1 VGNVDDKGDLV
12 VSVDAS
18 FGQESRSRSRTG
30 MVAMLFGSPVFWMS
44 QIQKLQALSTA
55 EAELNALSSACE
67 ELEWIKPLV
76 ESFDIP
82 TKVKVLE
89 DNQAVIAI
97 TEKPRNNKF
106 KLKSDY
112 IRTQIE
118 NGFVSIIQYN
128 PSNLQA
134 ADALTK
140 VTNGDATQ
148 LLGLVNRGK
157 TKNTGNVEVTASADE
172 QVLGVASCTTPDA

>member
-1 VGNVDDKGDLV
+1 
-12 VSVDAS
+12 
-18 FGQESRSRSRTG
+18 
-30 MVAMLFGSPVFWMS
+30 
-44 QIQKLQALSTA
+44 
-55 EAELNALSSACE
+55 
-67 ELEWIKPLV
+67 
-76 ESFDIP
+76 FDIP

-172 QVLGVASCTTPDA
+172 QVLGVASCTTLDA

>member
-1 VGNVDDKGDLV
+1 M
-12 VSVDAS
+12 A
-18 FGQESRSRSRTG
+18 
-30 MVAMLFGSPVFWMS
+30 VFSIW
-44 QIQKLQALSTA
+44 LA
-55 EAELNALSSACE
+55 NALSSACE

-148 LLGLVNRGK
+148 LLGLVKRGK
-157 TKNTGNVEVTASADE
+157 TK
-172 QVLGVASCTTPDA
+172 TPGMSK